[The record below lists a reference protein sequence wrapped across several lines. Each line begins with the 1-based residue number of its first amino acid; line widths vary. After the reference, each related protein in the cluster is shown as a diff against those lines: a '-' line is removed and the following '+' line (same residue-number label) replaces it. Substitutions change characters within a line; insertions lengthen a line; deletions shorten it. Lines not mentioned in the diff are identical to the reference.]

1 VSSEA
6 SEEPLLGGA
15 VNVVVRVG
23 DTVRRTPPENA
34 GFVHRLLQHF
44 AAVGWDGAP
53 RFLGSDTAGRETLS
67 YIPGHVDWDRARA
80 KPLGDESLR
89 QAARLTRA
97 FHDLT
102 AGTAL
107 AGADE
112 VVCHNDLSPRNTVYR
127 SAEEPRDPFAF
138 IDWDLAAPGRRIH
151 DVAHL
156 GWQFV
161 ELGPTHPDKAVAA
174 RGLRVIADA
183 YGLGP
188 ERRELIETILWWQ
201 DRCWRGIEAK
211 ALAGEAAMI
220 ALRDRGAVSDIRA
233 GFDWVRDNRGFFEAA
248 LG

>member
-127 SAEEPRDPFAF
+127 RPRSRAIRSPSSIGISPRPAAASTTSLTSAGSSSNS
-138 IDWDLAAPGRRIH
+138 APPIRTKPSRLGACASSPTPTAWGRS
-151 DVAHL
+151 
-156 GWQFV
+156 
-161 ELGPTHPDKAVAA
+161 
-174 RGLRVIADA
+174 
-183 YGLGP
+183 
-188 ERRELIETILWWQ
+188 
-201 DRCWRGIEAK
+201 
-211 ALAGEAAMI
+211 
-220 ALRDRGAVSDIRA
+220 GAS
-233 GFDWVRDNRGFFEAA
+233 
-248 LG
+248 